1 MQRKLHARSGI
12 SLVEVIIALTLASV
26 LGATATAAFVTQ
38 SRFFDAQEKVDF
50 ARGVSRGA
58 MNMIVTELRML
69 EQGGGIVSAT
79 RRRITVRA
87 PYALGVVCGN
97 TLALTISRLPADPM
111 ALETADYSGLAY
123 RNRATGTYTYVED
136 KTTKPTPWKKGEIT
150 CAANGI
156 AVYVD
161 KGGDSDGR
169 VLEGS
174 LPNPAPEIGA
184 PVFLFQRV
192 TYEFK
197 ASVTAPG
204 RTGLW
209 RRTEET
215 GIDEELVAPFD
226 TTAGFRF
233 YVNDAA
239 VPTAEVPAQLNSI
252 TGIEL
257 NLDGLTEHAG
267 NGGAARSV
275 PLTTSVFFK
284 NRRTS

>member
-1 MQRKLHARSGI
+1 MQRMRHRRSGI
-12 SLVEVIIALTLASV
+12 SLVEVILALTLASV
-26 LGATATAAFVTQ
+26 LGATATAAFVAQ

-58 MNMIVTELRML
+58 MNMMVTELRML
-69 EQGGGIVSAT
+69 EQEHGIASAT

-97 TLALTISRLPADPM
+97 VGALTISRLPADPLV
-111 ALETADYSGLAY
+111 LETAAYSGLAY
-123 RNRATGTYTYVED
+123 RNRATGRYTYVED
-136 KTTKPTPWKKGEIT
+136 NSTKPTPFKPAEAI
-150 CAANGI
+150 CAAAGI
-156 AVYVD
+156 SIYKD
-161 KGGDSDGR
+161 HGGDSDGR
-169 VLEGS
+169 VLQGA
-174 LPNPAPEIGA
+174 LLNPAPAIGA
-184 PVFLFQRV
+184 PVFLYQRV

-197 ASVTAPG
+197 ASVTVPG

-215 GIDEELVAPFD
+215 GLDEELVAPFD

-233 YVNDAA
+233 YVNDGA
-239 VPTAEVPAQLNSI
+239 VPTAAVPAEPGSI

-275 PLTTSVFFK
+275 PLTTSVFFR
-284 NRRTS
+284 NRLSP